1 MKKNRGF
8 TLIEIMIVVT
18 VIAILAAIAIP
29 SYQTYLRKATRGSA
43 QAVMSDIANK
53 ELFYLQTQRQY
64 TSLYTDLGIPVLPTE
79 VSSFYKV
86 DINPDNTATPPT
98 FVITA
103 TPISGTRQEADG
115 ALTLNSVGTKSPAD
129 KW

>member
-8 TLIEIMIVVT
+8 TLIEIMIVLT

-53 ELFYLQTQRQY
+53 EIFYLQTQRAY
-64 TSLYTDLGIPVLPTE
+64 TTLYTDLGIPVLPTE
-79 VSSFYKV
+79 VSSFYTV
-86 DINPDNTATPPT
+86 TITTDPAATPPT

-103 TPISGTRQEADG
+103 TPIAGTRQVADG
-115 ALTLNSVGTKSPAD
+115 TLTLNSAGTKSPAD